1 MTDSTSDSPPEA
13 PSPASPRFPRLV
25 VGNWKM
31 NLNPPEAAAL
41 ARVVGGGL
49 RREVF
54 PPATDE
60 DDGSALEVGLAPA
73 FPALTAVRDGLYGSP
88 LRLVAQDVFAEPDG
102 AFTGAVSATMV
113 AACGCSMAL
122 VGHSERRRVFGDTDE
137 VVRRKAEAALAAGL
151 DPILCVGETEAQ
163 RDAGEAEAAA
173 AAQLRAVLEG
183 APEAARPRF
192 TLAYEP
198 VWAIGTGRTATPETA
213 AGMHAAIRAEAA
225 RLWGEAAAETIR
237 ILYGG
242 SVNRDN
248 AAALLESPEVDGLLV
263 GGASLTA
270 DSFVAICAAA
280 AGEQQPPDSPR

>member
-1 MTDSTSDSPPEA
+1 MTDSSSDSPPEP
-13 PSPASPRFPRLV
+13 PSPARAPFV

-41 ARVVGGGL
+41 ARVVAGRL

-54 PPATDE
+54 PPPKDE
-60 DDGSALEVGLAPA
+60 EEGEALAVGLAPA
-73 FPALTAVRDGLYGSP
+73 FPALTSVRDGLHGSP
-88 LRLVAQDVFAEPDG
+88 LRLVAQDVFPEPDG
-102 AFTGAVSATMV
+102 AFTGAVSATMA

-122 VGHSERRRVFGDTDE
+122 VGHSERRRVFGETDE
-137 VVRRKAEAALAAGL
+137 VVRRKAEAALAADL
-151 DPILCVGETEAQ
+151 DPILCVGETGAQ
-163 RDAGEAEAAA
+163 RDAGEAEAAV

-213 AGMHAAIRAEAA
+213 AGMHRAIRAEAA
-225 RLWGEAAAETIR
+225 GHWGEDAAQAIR

-242 SVNRDN
+242 SVSGDN
-248 AAALLESPEVDGLLV
+248 AAALLESPDVDGLLV

-270 DSFVAICAAA
+270 DSFLAICAAA
-280 AGEQQPPDSPR
+280 AGEPQPPDSPR

>member
-1 MTDSTSDSPPEA
+1 MTDSSAADPPPDP
-13 PSPASPRFPRLV
+13 PSPTRAPLV
-25 VGNWKM
+25 VANWKM

-41 ARVVGGGL
+41 ARAVAGRL

-54 PPATDE
+54 PPRTDE

-73 FPALTAVRDGLYGSP
+73 FPALTSVRDGLYGSP
-88 LRLVAQDVFAEPDG
+88 LRLVAQDLFPEPDG

-137 VVRRKAEAALAAGL
+137 TARRKAEAALAAGL

-163 RDAGEAEAAA
+163 RDGGEAEAVV
-173 AAQLRAVLEG
+173 AAQLRAALEG

-198 VWAIGTGRTATPETA
+198 VWAIGAGRAAAPETA
-213 AGMHAAIRAEAA
+213 AGMHAAIRAETA
-225 RLWGEAAAETIR
+225 RLWGEAAAEATR

-242 SVNRDN
+242 SVNGDN
-248 AAALLESPEVDGLLV
+248 AAAFLDSSEVDGLLV

-270 DSFVAICAAA
+270 DSFIAICAAA
-280 AGEQQPPDSPR
+280 AGEPQPPDSSR